1 LVLDWVDGSLGDP
14 VDLSLKV
21 VGWELGNDIGLVE
34 GLWSSVSE
42 ESLVLSGSP
51 GGEHVVSNG
60 EGVLWVGIDL
70 LVLSI
75 LLGEDVQSE
84 LVLLLG
90 SVGDSVFREVLDE
103 SLLGEGKWSNVV
115 AGVEAEVGS
124 GGAEGVHEYY

>member
-124 GGAEGVHEYY
+124 GGAEGVHENY